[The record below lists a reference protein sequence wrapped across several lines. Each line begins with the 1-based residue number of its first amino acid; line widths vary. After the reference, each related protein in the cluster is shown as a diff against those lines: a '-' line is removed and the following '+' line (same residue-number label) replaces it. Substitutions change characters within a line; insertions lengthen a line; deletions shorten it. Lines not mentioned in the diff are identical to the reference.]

1 MKRLSI
7 GLFFV
12 LIVIGC
18 SSKSQVVLKDTDYLK
33 YGTRASVIE
42 QAWGKPDKTMAFQ
55 DYKAQSNYSFWGAS
69 GSWNRYGGSASGGGF
84 SGTYTPT
91 TIVWIYRE
99 KGYSLF
105 FAQKGVFNEDPNPI
119 NIKIWKLV
127 GWENLTIDQTTKPQ
141 VTPPSSGTTT
151 VVTVTWTSA
160 NIRSGAGNEFP
171 VLTTVNKGDKLTI
184 IGERGEWFNVQ
195 LEDGKEGWINSR
207 VVK

>member
-1 MKRLSI
+1 
-7 GLFFV
+7 
-12 LIVIGC
+12 
-18 SSKSQVVLKDTDYLK
+18 
-33 YGTRASVIE
+33 
-42 QAWGKPDKTMAFQ
+42 MAFQ
-55 DYKAQSNYSFWGAS
+55 DYQAQSNYSFWGAS

-105 FAQKGVFNEDPNPI
+105 FAQKGVFNGDPNPI

-151 VVTVTWTSA
+151 VVIVTWTSA

-171 VLTTVNKGDKLTI
+171 LVTTVKQGDKLTV
-184 IGERGEWFNVQ
+184 IGESGEWFNVR
-195 LEDGKEGWINSR
+195 LEDGKEGWIKSG
-207 VVK
+207 VVKQK

>member
-12 LIVIGC
+12 FIVIGC

-42 QAWGKPDKTMAFQ
+42 NVWGKPDETMAFQ
-55 DYKAQSNYSFWGAS
+55 DYRAKGHYYHSGVG
-69 GSWNRYGGSASGGGF
+69 GSWGPYGGSVSGYGF
-84 SGTYTPT
+84 GGTYTPT
-91 TIVWIYRE
+91 TIAWIYKE
-99 KGYSLF
+99 KGYALF
-105 FAQKGVFNEDPNPI
+105 FQKRGLLDEQYTAI
-119 NIKIWKLV
+119 MLWKLV
-127 GWENLTIDQTTKPQ
+127 GWENLTIEQTTKPQ
-141 VTPPSSGTTT
+141 VTPSSSGTTT

-171 VLTTVNKGDKLTI
+171 VLTTVNKGDRLTI
-184 IGERGEWFNVQ
+184 IGERGEWFNVR

>member
-12 LIVIGC
+12 FIVIGC

-33 YGTRASVIE
+33 HGTRASVIE
-42 QAWGKPDKTMAFQ
+42 NVWGRPDETMGYQDFQAKRHF
-55 DYKAQSNYSFWGAS
+55 YSSSIG
-69 GSWNRYGGSASGGGF
+69 GSWGPYGGSVYGHGSG
-84 SGTYTPT
+84 STYVPT

-99 KGYSLF
+99 KKKVLF
-105 FAQKGVFNEDPNPI
+105 FQKSYLLYDSPGAVPMV
-119 NIKIWKLV
+119 WRLV

-141 VTPPSSGTTT
+141 VTPPPSGTTT

-171 VLTTVNKGDKLTI
+171 VLRIVNKGDKLTI
-184 IGERGEWFNVQ
+184 IGERGEWFNVR

-207 VVK
+207 TVK